1 MLLYALLQMMPAG
14 SRTRWMGRDAH
25 RPLKNNDSARIAPSP
40 KRVSA
45 SQCASAFCRPPLGSG
60 KSHTDLYVCVFA
72 CVRMC
77 VWNYVCAFGT
87 YVRKCGKVA
96 TIRWPTCVL
105 VIVHMGFHS
114 ILFFE
119 ALDARRLLF
128 PPPVYFPLLSQ
139 LCASFACV
147 WVGGWTSG

>member
-60 KSHTDLYVCVFA
+60 KLHTDLYVCVFA
-72 CVRMC
+72 CVCVCVRGIMSVPLVHMC
-77 VWNYVCAFGT
+77 VSVERWLPYVGP
-87 YVRKCGKVA
+87 R
-96 TIRWPTCVL
+96 
-105 VIVHMGFHS
+105 
-114 ILFFE
+114 
-119 ALDARRLLF
+119 
-128 PPPVYFPLLSQ
+128 VY
-139 LCASFACV
+139 
-147 WVGGWTSG
+147 